1 MRVDFARQD
10 AVANTAV
17 TKIVQCRIWCAR
29 PHSDSLDGDGG
40 IGKIPR
46 MRRYEVRVAM
56 LPLLLGLGGCGEPAS
71 NETTAA
77 STQSATANTGMAGP
91 TTGAP
96 ATTGSVTSAV
106 TGTTATSSGATTSN
120 GTGGAASSTGP
131 DTATATVTSTGQ
143 ASVTGTG
150 GTTTTGGGGATGSG
164 AFPFPQNV
172 ESEYCNYP
180 TYDNQHVRDSYEA
193 WKTDVIT
200 PDGAGGYLRVRK
212 PDSGT
217 VIGSTVSEGQGYGML
232 LAVYFGDQELFDN
245 LWLYTKQYFNENGLM
260 HWEVDPNGSV
270 IGTGAALD
278 GDEDMAW
285 ALVMASRQWSE
296 SPRIASYH
304 DEAVALIEAMWEHE
318 IDHTRDGMPL
328 PGDSWGGADI
338 TNISYFAPA
347 YYRVFGE
354 VTGNVEGWQQVIE
367 TSYAIIERSLNAA
380 NGNADNG
387 LVPAWCN
394 SQGVPVQA
402 FEGAPTHFQNDSTR
416 TPFRVGQDY
425 CYYGE
430 PRALSYM
437 RKIAS
442 FYAGVG
448 VANIIDGYDL
458 DGTPHP
464 EHSVNGSQAASFVG
478 PAAVAA
484 MGSDELQSFLEE
496 AYVAVAGRGL
506 NAGTIYYQ
514 ASWEALSLLMLS
526 GNFIEFPAP

>member
-1 MRVDFARQD
+1 
-10 AVANTAV
+10 
-17 TKIVQCRIWCAR
+17 
-29 PHSDSLDGDGG
+29 
-40 IGKIPR
+40 
-46 MRRYEVRVAM
+46 MRRLEFSVASVSW
-56 LPLLLGLGGCGEPAS
+56 LALGLASCGEPAS
-71 NETTAA
+71 DASTQTTTQAVTASVTTGAGATGAAATTTAA
-77 STQSATANTGMAGP
+77 SS
-91 TTGAP
+91 
-96 ATTGSVTSAV
+96 SVTSAA
-106 TGTTATSSGATTSN
+106 ATSNGSTAATST
-120 GTGGAASSTGP
+120 GTGGAATSSGT
-131 DTATATVTSTGQ
+131 DSVTTTGQ
-143 ASVTGTG
+143 ASVTGTE

-172 ESEYCNYP
+172 EGEFCNYP
-180 TYDNQHVRDSYEA
+180 NYDNAAVRAAYES
-193 WKTDVIT
+193 WKEKVVSSE
-200 PDGAGGYLRVRK
+200 GAGEYLRVRK
-212 PDSGT
+212 PDSGS

-245 LWLYTKQYFNENGLM
+245 LWLYTKQYLNENGLM
-260 HWEVDPNGSV
+260 HWEIDPNGGV

-304 DEAVALIEAMWEHE
+304 DDAVALIEAMWDHE
-318 IDHTRDGMPL
+318 IDHTRNGMPL
-328 PGDSWGGADI
+328 PGDTWGGADI
-338 TNISYFAPA
+338 TNISYYAPA

-354 VTGNVEGWQQVIE
+354 VTGNVEGWNQVIE
-367 TSYAIIERSLNAA
+367 TSYAIIERSLNEA

-387 LVPAWCN
+387 LVPAWCD
-394 SQGVPVQA
+394 SQGVPVVA

-437 RKIAS
+437 QKIAS

-484 MGSDELQSFLEE
+484 MGSDEFQSFLDE
-496 AYVAVAGRGL
+496 AYLAVAGGGL
-506 NAGTIYYQ
+506 DAGTIYYQ